1 MQVPASV
8 KQQVNAKIQYCIDT
22 AEKHYGR
29 TFAFP
34 TIVYKKRG
42 TTAGTANDR
51 TYTIDLNPTLLME
64 NLDAFIARTVP
75 HEFAH
80 LVDGIVNPHTR
91 MGRKRSVHGPSWK
104 RIMMLFGADPSR
116 CHSYDVTNAK
126 QSSRRTT
133 KHVWVCGCGEATM
146 ELGAKR
152 HAKQLARKPFYVR
165 GHTVARCGEYTY
177 LGIEGQEQKPVA
189 KAADAKQP
197 KRKSGKV
204 TKLDRCRNIYNLHKQ
219 YSRDM
224 IVLLF
229 QTQGGCTPAGAA
241 TYYAKISNE

>member
-8 KQQVNAKIQYCIDT
+8 KQQVKAKIQQCIDIANERYDHNFT
-22 AEKHYGR
+22 M
-29 TFAFP
+29 P

-42 TTAGTANDR
+42 TTAGTANHR

-64 NLDAFIARTVP
+64 NLDAFMARTVP

-104 RIMMLFGADPSR
+104 RIMMMFGADPSR

-126 QSSRRTT
+126 KSSRKTT

-165 GHTVARCGEYTY
+165 GHTIARCGEYKY
-177 LGIEGQEQKPVA
+177 MGIEGQEQMPVA
-189 KAADAKQP
+189 KAADAKKP
-197 KRKSGKV
+197 GGSKS
-204 TKLDRCRNIYNLHKQ
+204 KLDQCRELYANNRHK
-219 YSRDM
+219 SRTS
-224 IVLLF
+224 IILLF
-229 QTQGGCTPAGAA
+229 QAAGCTKAGAA
-241 TYYAKISNE
+241 TYYAKIRRESI